1 MSGNRYTTN
10 GSSREYMASE
20 SDHHVSA
27 IKRVW
32 HYNIAIMHRIHEL
45 SFCSQVWDCS
55 GPDLNV

>member
-1 MSGNRYTTN
+1 MSGNRYTTH

-32 HYNIAIMHRIHEL
+32 HYSIAIMHGIVMVLISMYDFDYILMRH
-45 SFCSQVWDCS
+45 
-55 GPDLNV
+55 